1 MALNLRPSATHL
13 CHVSQWQKGNYCG
26 KPLSTSQERKKK
38 ISLRSPPWK
47 ANQRPQ
53 QPKRP
58 SFDLLSYH
66 TKIKMALLNT
76 ILFVFC
82 LCLTSAW
89 SFVPPQQSTMYRATT
104 TSSSSSSSSAM
115 KLMPSTTSFFESSF
129 ESSNNLISVAT
140 LDPTTVLSDAL
151 GGLLGSSAI
160 LAVPIVAALSVA
172 GLIAFF
178 IVSYANPEDEDD

>member
-1 MALNLRPSATHL
+1 MTERQLLWRASL
-13 CHVSQWQKGNYCG
+13 HVTGTQK
-26 KPLSTSQERKKK
+26 KSPPLSSMKSKPTP
-38 ISLRSPPWK
+38 IATK
-47 ANQRPQ
+47 AA
-53 QPKRP
+53 
-58 SFDLLSYH
+58 LLSYH

>member
-1 MALNLRPSATHL
+1 MDEMVFSAVVTRPASVPRSVLVAFSATCPCSTSTLPSAVVTR
-13 CHVSQWQKGNYCG
+13 V
-26 KPLSTSQERKKK
+26 
-38 ISLRSPPWK
+38 
-47 ANQRPQ
+47 
-53 QPKRP
+53 
-58 SFDLLSYH
+58 
-66 TKIKMALLNT
+66 
-76 ILFVFC
+76 
-82 LCLTSAW
+82 
-89 SFVPPQQSTMYRATT
+89 
-104 TSSSSSSSSAM
+104 
-115 KLMPSTTSFFESSF
+115 LMPSTTSFFESSF